1 MDSTAKTS
9 VYTIPTIPK
18 CLQSSGLHVVHLVDE
33 VKLGGLV
40 PYRWMYSIER
50 YLGHL
55 KSFVRN
61 RTNPESSIAEGYI
74 AEECLTF
81 CSRYL
86 DGVETRF
93 NRSRRVDDVP
103 FVASNR
109 DTHGVFGDVAYY
121 GKLVDIIELNYYS
134 KFVVTQFK
142 CIWADTTPR
151 GIRRDSYGFTEV
163 NFSRTIHVGDS
174 IDDEPY
180 VLAEQ
185 AQMVFYVTNEMEK
198 DWNVAIP
205 FKPRDFFDMGE
216 NVDSSVYDCTS
227 ISSENQNPM
236 VLNEIENLQLTR
248 EKLNDEITIIV
259 DSGIERANN
268 D

>member
-18 CLQSSGLHVVHLVDE
+18 CLQSSGLHVVYLVDE
-33 VKLGGLV
+33 VKLGGPV
-40 PYRWMYSIER
+40 PYRWMYSIES
-50 YLGHL
+50 GV
-55 KSFVRN
+55 FV
-61 RTNPESSIAEGYI
+61 IAG
-74 AEECLTF
+74 TP
-81 CSRYL
+81 S
-86 DGVETRF
+86 
-93 NRSRRVDDVP
+93 
-103 FVASNR
+103 VASNR

-134 KFVVTQFK
+134 KFVVTLFK
-142 CIWADTTPR
+142 CIWADTTTPR

-180 VLAEQ
+180 VLDEQ

-198 DWNVAIP
+198 DWNVTIP

-216 NVDSSVYDCTS
+216 NVDSSLYDCTS
-227 ISSENQNPM
+227 VSSENQNPM
-236 VLNEIENLQLTR
+236 VLNEIQNLQLTR

>member
-1 MDSTAKTS
+1 MEMIFPPSFFMIM
-9 VYTIPTIPK
+9 VH
-18 CLQSSGLHVVHLVDE
+18 LVVHLVDE
-33 VKLGGLV
+33 VKLGGPV
-40 PYRWMYSIER
+40 SYRWMYNIE
-50 YLGHL
+50 
-55 KSFVRN
+55 SEVFV
-61 RTNPESSIAEGYI
+61 I
-74 AEECLTF
+74 
-81 CSRYL
+81 
-86 DGVETRF
+86 VETP
-93 NRSRRVDDVP
+93 S
-103 FVASNR
+103 VASNR

-134 KFVVTQFK
+134 KFVVTLFQ
-142 CIWADTTPR
+142 CIWADTTTPR

-227 ISSENQNPM
+227 VSSENQNPM

-259 DSGIERANN
+259 DSGIERTNN